1 MERFSHK
8 NVEAAQNHV
17 KHNFNFHN
25 VHHQDISEGE
35 FEVYAN
41 KTEKEVSSPRKK
53 SKLKYHID
61 PSGEDYSSGY
71 ELEMEDTIVNL
82 NDEIQKLHEELE
94 SRRCS
99 MNSLRNELDG
109 KNASIFTLRDELAS
123 KTTSLLLLQDELET
137 KTSSLLSLQDEL
149 GSKNASISILQD
161 ELVKSR
167 SSLLDLQ
174 CDLENANTNICEL
187 REELVKKRIQLNETE
202 QLKINLNESIKK
214 IMFLEQSLKEKSEAL
229 DLNNR
234 LLETLKME
242 FDHACESAAMREKK
256 MTDKEQQMRSSH
268 ENDIKQLKEHYSD
281 KIKEIL
287 TSYSLKERFLENHI
301 DALYSRITEL
311 DERGESHHQEYET
324 FRKIYEKEYNEM
336 KSKVK
341 EIVTNCGSHIVEMDN
356 RLAVSLSNEVALRI
370 ELNSKIDDEKKIIQ
384 ELDDSK
390 KKLEELYVDHKN
402 TCKKLKHTEMQFNL
416 LRENKE
422 ELQNEVLNTKNFC
435 DKLKIDFIR
444 ERKQMEIERDDIVH
458 SFETDLFNLIKA
470 LEDLYH
476 CIKMLYLNPEEDL
489 SNSDSDEST
498 IKLSVISK
506 EKFSNP
512 HICAAMKLVCDSISE
527 SIKLRKELKDLVQN
541 NQNLRIAFDARKK
554 QYEDSVQQLA
564 SLKNEIVTLDKEK
577 DCAVNNLRYVEEQN
591 TMLKYEIMKKQ
602 SELDQL
608 NEELLRYKDEL
619 DKISH
624 QQQQQSETCTQ
635 LANVDLSPIVPDY
648 KTASDSKISKDGS
661 VQDIRSKSFSNNA
674 PIQLATSTPYPKNV
688 CDPDGGGE
696 FIKPKNEKSKTEIN
710 LSFIKWMEKC
720 HELDKENKLLT
731 TKVESLTLQVQ
742 DLKFN
747 SKFLKEEMNAYEEMR
762 IKLEDKLSTHMSL
775 KEQFTQLQD
784 ENEKL
789 INETKNLNK
798 ELSYLKIENQE
809 LSKKNIQLE
818 EKYGKC
824 LIEFTENKNSDS
836 NDVSSETVINNF
848 NEKLQE
854 ILTLKGEIRS
864 LAEDKKFL
872 MRKIDL
878 LHETNNVYCG
888 KLEDTYNELILCK
901 TELERIRNEKMN
913 IYSDNKLLNK
923 EVQLLQLRL
932 DFLASMRDKSLLS
945 TSNQSEELVQEL
957 IAFVRSIME
966 SKFEPCSSFDT
977 DDNDKEWSRS
987 DKINFHEILKSLNH
1001 QLLEEKLDF
1010 EGKLKE
1016 LQHIISISKSE
1027 GTIDDNWVVQLDKK
1041 LRTIF
1046 EELKFH
1052 KEQYNRIEEALRST
1066 GKLLDDLQKHKD
1078 QLRIKDHEIS
1088 NFKKK
1093 INEEKLQSKKFSCH
1107 LKYLQQELEEKNEII
1122 KTSMDQKNSLEK
1134 ELKELQYKLNEAERK
1149 YVMEIKAAEWKL
1161 QQAKLFN
1168 LDSEVERKVML
1179 SSQKNEKCSLSESGS
1194 ENWERI
1200 REEVEKVYQNAL
1212 QQVQYYFNA
1221 ELSSNVA
1228 MVQEEHKEQVGEL
1241 QRIIDEQAIKI
1252 GILMKKNTQEDGLNN
1267 DVVCINDE
1275 YKKQFELA
1283 TFALQQL
1290 HQEEIQLLKL
1300 QLEAEKHSEI
1310 YKAFYENEQNS
1321 NKDGIYMKSTV
1332 VAVSEKTLARKL
1344 ENALVEDF
1352 TIRMQV
1358 IPNRKSK
1365 LPNEHITKFLCPQCL
1380 EPLVIKHLDLAIG
1393 KQMQIKIVDFLAPT
1407 KNHCCL
1413 IYNEVYCDDVINH
1426 RINDAHSF
1434 RNGEPKYPTVYFL
1447 GQHEGYF
1454 LVPLFCMSRRNVS
1467 HPFIIGFNGSSYFFQ
1482 DLEIFENSDCDIE
1495 AFEKIIL
1502 KKWMERIVYHLSS
1515 IVNVLFKKP
1524 ILSGVKML
1532 YLRNGIPHLA
1542 HTFQHYLNNFKEYL
1556 LTRDVCKK
1564 FISEW
1569 HNVYKR
1575 ELLNVKNKL
1584 QCGIT
1589 KYLSEESNTENLK
1602 KIDNENQEILNQYHQ
1617 IINSA
1622 KDFLNSLET
1631 EHSNII
1637 KKLGDFMALYKKETL
1652 KIFDQIKIDHQQN
1665 NDLMLLHEELI
1676 RTKKEKEDLEKMHK
1690 NAIELLNAD
1699 HRSEQDKIQILLTEI
1714 KQCFESGCDPN
1725 ALIKL
1730 KNDLEERHKKELED
1744 LRTYFEEKCASLG
1757 KQYSEDVNSLHSRM
1771 LSLSSS
1777 CSDDMLDPFGID
1789 RGAAGDNN
1797 MFPDIE
1803 LENAT
1808 LEKLTTEQYK
1818 LIEELNYKWSENVKE
1833 MKKELE
1839 NKYSK
1844 KIEELQDKLST
1855 FVYNNELDITVRC
1868 IKEDVMRDCNNE
1880 IEEIKREISSRMMA
1894 SADYSDYFGE
1904 KSDHKDELKRALCE
1918 RDEAWEQIIDVMGN
1932 SLSHDAINKITIEII
1947 CDVLRKSDVQGKIAL
1962 QVSELLTFMEKKLN
1976 LIMFKLKDKETVLF
1990 KLQNK
1995 INSCSKIFS
2004 GKFNKLKDL
2013 DKLYIKREGLE
2024 DNNLLEKLVNGESE
2038 GLYVAP
2044 EIVKMKNIFQE
2055 LYEKKLGK
2063 EKEKQYKQKYLKNSQ
2078 LMEKLM
2084 KNEFDEQDWPVEIVQ
2099 IKNILQQMF
2108 EKKLFEEKE
2117 KNIRELENIKSQC
2130 EEKESLKNVNVPG
2143 KDELDR
2149 IIEERDN
2156 LKEMTITLKT
2166 AVNQLVSYL
2175 NTCEDELNKT
2185 VVEELL
2191 KVYVETPKKSNNQY
2205 ESLENTPD
2213 FRKVHFAPELGVL
2226 DLDSS
2231 QDVSMFIRLHT
2242 DSCLSKLKAE
2252 AASILGLTALQ
2263 PPPANLNKQIENLRK
2278 ENEELLH
2285 EISELKQRLFGQQND
2300 SLELRDQFSDDLK
2313 KENSFTYLQDKAQ
2326 QFLNGSQNIP
2336 QETVKVLEYLAKLG
2350 DNLIQ
2355 DLQKEKIDLQQQID
2369 AADKQLK
2376 STRQFLEEQAAERE
2390 TERDDYS
2397 KEIISLQAQLKE
2409 KGKNLSSQERFT
2421 TEVLEPVPQK
2431 IGKIS
2436 LSVEELEQ
2444 QLKESNMLLEECE
2457 KKKAAVDAELK
2468 EAIDK
2473 IWVLRDIISELESQL
2488 SSKSEKEA
2496 LLEQKLDELE
2506 SELDQQNGTQFAM
2519 AQELESLRSQSLD
2532 DGYLEQIK
2540 QLEENIKVQF
2550 NSSVV
2555 RQLKSQLRDLETTL
2569 EHRTKELETIFLNN
2583 SNNSLSSPSEEVS
2596 VREQLEWSRSRTPEH
2611 CPSPVALPVE
2621 EVSKL
2626 QDKFLRHV
2634 RAEEMLIK
2642 RLRDQQL
2649 ITVKLQVELE
2659 EMHAERD
2666 VLQKQMKK
2674 QMTLLAEAN
2683 NKIDDFRHKVE
2694 TAQTSANKELIS
2706 QIQELK
2712 EKYSK
2717 AEQALDSTHNQLM
2730 EYKIQLSHAEEI
2742 ISKQKIEISN
2752 LAHYDHEMVDS
2763 LRLELAAVTAER
2775 NKLED
2780 MLEKYKRDYNLDV
2793 VNALLVDK
2801 NEDIDHLQRTV
2812 SMLQSQKEDEDQQGS
2827 CNSKG
2832 YRVSFAADIENSSS
2846 LAEDMRLRDAPN
2858 MQSLDLCPDSNFQ
2871 VFGSRISPI
2880 PHENEEKQFNAS
2892 LRSFSLSDDSIL
2904 EETENENE
2912 DVEVVLEE
2920 LRSQV
2925 QEKSGRI
2932 LSLEKEIEYL
2942 KSIEEDLKNTK
2953 SELEAVV
2960 SSITDDKKYY
2970 ENELHLM
2977 MDRLSKKE
2985 EEVKKLRST
2994 VKHKDEEI
3002 YKTTADVQ
3010 SLREISLNLQE
3021 KLREAKELAEKEN
3034 NHILKEDIAHL
3045 NEELLSK
3052 EKEISELEHEL
3063 QLFKNDYNDEKEL
3076 CETLKSSLNAIT
3088 AEKQYLEENISS
3100 LRQENR
3106 EVMNNLQLAEDR
3118 LNQYII
3124 AVRNLKNDLSSR
3136 SNLPEN
3142 KSSSSCHN
3150 PDFIE
3155 NEIATL
3161 QEEIVKLINS
3171 NENFLLER
3179 NTVLEEINKLKS
3191 TINSE
3196 EYDIKD
3202 SLISQLQDELNDLKN
3217 AVQSIKEEKLEVFAN
3232 FSKEICQLHKDIEN
3246 LQYSKQEALL
3256 KWKQELMEKQAV
3268 QKQFESLKSELET
3281 EKNQKEQDK
3290 LSILSKKQRLTIC
3303 NPNIFEIPPIN
3314 SLQESKIKKLT
3325 FCRSGFVDIQP
3336 VSDFPA
3342 GIDALADKMRKE
3354 IKLSATLDNSLL
3366 ESILPESSEPC
3377 ASASGQYGTITS
3389 KLRTLEKALLL
3400 EMEKAREARKV
3411 LREKEKK
3418 FRVSEAEKNEL
3429 KLRIERLGRMLAAHE
3444 EKIGMLSHQLK
3455 TEKDKV
3461 ITLELMVSKEQGS
3474 LKKVN
3479 TLLEEERNKARE
3491 SQKDDIALIETM
3503 RKRLQALMENE
3514 TILKQMVRDE
3524 RQKCHSLQ
3532 AQLNSARALEQYR
3545 SDSEDENHKELKT
3558 ILLQERDKYF
3568 KLKVEYEKERRT
3580 CEDLRE
3586 VLARE
3591 RTAMC
3596 CLRDNLAK
3604 SEKHKYQIEKENTAL
3619 KQRLNEEIVKRELA
3633 DKGLVETKAGEDSRF
3648 QKHLQAIEQKNKK
3661 SLDAAYAVIREL
3673 EQEYNDLKIYI
3684 RSQQEQDE
3692 KWKDQ
3697 VHLPLIQQL
3706 NEVNDNL
3713 DALIKERVELKR
3725 TIERLNEENNRLHN
3739 LIDELRRTAVQ
3750 TERLAVPATE
3760 LQIPNLRLQTESDV
3774 LTPFVEKEVDNLL
3787 DRVLRAESHK
3797 KALVFQKRYLMV
3809 ALRGYQ
3815 DAHAE
3820 TLNQLRWHAH
3830 NRQSFRKFSFRS
3842 VVLFVI
3848 ATFKIRKLPMKR
3860 MGTYHKKRDTL
3871 HSTMKRSMSRS
3882 SAEVERLT
3890 SAPTS
3895 RRIAPHSPPSRD
3907 RANLRFR

>member
-187 REELVKKRIQLNETE
+187 REELVKKRIQLNE
-202 QLKINLNESIKK
+202 
-214 IMFLEQSLKEKSEAL
+214 SLKEKSEAL

-390 KKLEELYVDHKN
+390 KKLEEL
-402 TCKKLKHTEMQFNL
+402 
-416 LRENKE
+416 
-422 ELQNEVLNTKNFC
+422 
-435 DKLKIDFIR
+435 

-784 ENEKL
+784 ENEK
-789 INETKNLNK
+789 
-798 ELSYLKIENQE
+798 
-809 LSKKNIQLE
+809 
-818 EKYGKC
+818 
-824 LIEFTENKNSDS
+824 
-836 NDVSSETVINNF
+836 
-848 NEKLQE
+848 
-854 ILTLKGEIRS
+854 
-864 LAEDKKFL
+864 
-872 MRKIDL
+872 
-878 LHETNNVYCG
+878 
-888 KLEDTYNELILCK
+888 
-901 TELERIRNEKMN
+901 IRNEKMN

-1078 QLRIKDHEIS
+1078 QLRIKDH
-1088 NFKKK
+1088 
-1093 INEEKLQSKKFSCH
+1093 
-1107 LKYLQQELEEKNEII
+1107 
-1122 KTSMDQKNSLEK
+1122 TSMDQKNSLEK

-1502 KKWMERIVYHLSS
+1502 KKWMERIVYHLS
-1515 IVNVLFKKP
+1515 N
-1524 ILSGVKML
+1524 
-1532 YLRNGIPHLA
+1532 
-1542 HTFQHYLNNFKEYL
+1542 
-1556 LTRDVCKK
+1556 
-1564 FISEW
+1564 
-1569 HNVYKR
+1569 
-1575 ELLNVKNKL
+1575 
-1584 QCGIT
+1584 
-1589 KYLSEESNTENLK
+1589 
-1602 KIDNENQEILNQYHQ
+1602 
-1617 IINSA
+1617 
-1622 KDFLNSLET
+1622 FLNSLET

-2024 DNNLLEKLVNGESE
+2024 DNNLLEKLVNDLE
-2038 GLYVAP
+2038 
-2044 EIVKMKNIFQE
+2044 
-2055 LYEKKLGK
+2055 
-2063 EKEKQYKQKYLKNSQ
+2063 KQKYLKNSQ

-3336 VSDFPA
+3336 VSDFP

>member
-1352 TIRMQV
+1352 TIRMQ
-1358 IPNRKSK
+1358 
-1365 LPNEHITKFLCPQCL
+1365 
-1380 EPLVIKHLDLAIG
+1380 
-1393 KQMQIKIVDFLAPT
+1393 
-1407 KNHCCL
+1407 
-1413 IYNEVYCDDVINH
+1413 
-1426 RINDAHSF
+1426 
-1434 RNGEPKYPTVYFL
+1434 
-1447 GQHEGYF
+1447 
-1454 LVPLFCMSRRNVS
+1454 
-1467 HPFIIGFNGSSYFFQ
+1467 
-1482 DLEIFENSDCDIE
+1482 
-1495 AFEKIIL
+1495 
-1502 KKWMERIVYHLSS
+1502 
-1515 IVNVLFKKP
+1515 
-1524 ILSGVKML
+1524 
-1532 YLRNGIPHLA
+1532 
-1542 HTFQHYLNNFKEYL
+1542 
-1556 LTRDVCKK
+1556 K

-2063 EKEKQYKQKYLKNSQ
+2063 EKEKQYIELETLKKYYADLEKQKYLKNSQ

-2421 TEVLEPVPQK
+2421 TE
-2431 IGKIS
+2431 
-2436 LSVEELEQ
+2436 VEELEQ

-3336 VSDFPA
+3336 VSDFP